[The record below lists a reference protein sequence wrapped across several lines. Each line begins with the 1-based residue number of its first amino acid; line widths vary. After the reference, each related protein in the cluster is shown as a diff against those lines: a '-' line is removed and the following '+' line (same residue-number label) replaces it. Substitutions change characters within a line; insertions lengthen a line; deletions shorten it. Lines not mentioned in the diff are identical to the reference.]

1 MALNRTQTTSVQKN
15 DGRWLERG
23 GGSRDV
29 RNFLNISFNLTIR
42 SAHRC
47 ARPRRVDHSCRGD
60 RHGRH
65 VQRGWTSVGAN
76 DGRTTVWERR
86 YMHRDR
92 EPFAYWVL
100 MTIGFV
106 VFVYFVIN
114 GRHMP
119 LR

>member
-1 MALNRTQTTSVQKN
+1 M
-15 DGRWLERG
+15 
-23 GGSRDV
+23 RDV
-29 RNFLNISFNLTIR
+29 LYYLTVLLLTGGLVLGLR
-42 SAHRC
+42 SAS
-47 ARPRRVDHSCRGD
+47 AGF
-60 RHGRH
+60 
-65 VQRGWTSVGAN
+65 
-76 DGRTTVWERR
+76 VWRERR

-106 VFVYFVIN
+106 AFVYFVIN